1 MLTRHLF
8 IILTIGLI
16 RFWIGDIINRKFL
29 LIIVIIC
36 LLLSACQPSL
46 TQKAAPVSTQE
57 VVLDYAPAPADNP
70 LKGFMPFYDAYSS
83 RFNPIANDF
92 PHSMEWFYVPLRNLM
107 NGPDSFTFDTGLE
120 PQLDSIAGRGHQAVF
135 RVYMDYPGKFSG
147 IPQFLLDGGL
157 KVRHYTFFG
166 NTPGA
171 SVSPDYNDPK
181 LVNALEN
188 FIKAFGK
195 RYDGDPRIAFI
206 TVGLIGFWGEW
217 HTWPMDGFTQET
229 SVLKAAPN
237 PAEENWMPSNA
248 NQLRI
253 LKDFDTAFNTTR
265 LLMRYPMV
273 KPASQSCGPGL
284 RIPYLSTTLNIG
296 YHDDSF
302 AYETMYGKDW
312 YFMGKME
319 WCGALDKWMT
329 EPIGGELRPE
339 IQLGVWL
346 DSPRPDT
353 EDFSATVDGTHAS
366 WLIAHSIFISST
378 MKPGSDIYARAL
390 AGAQRLG
397 YEFYVSGVG
406 LSDISVSDPFQVDVR
421 LQNTGVAP
429 FYYNWPVQLGVL
441 NASKQLTVTWDTP
454 WRIDQV
460 EPLAVDRSK
469 QYTIWSFTKNPH
481 ALQPGAYTL
490 VMHVVNPLA
499 NGNALKFANTTQ
511 DQDLD
516 GWLTLGAFTVK

>member
-1 MLTRHLF
+1 M
-8 IILTIGLI
+8 
-16 RFWIGDIINRKFL
+16 NREFL
-29 LIIVIIC
+29 LTTIIFC
-36 LLLSACQPSL
+36 LLLSACQSSQ
-46 TQKAAPVSTQE
+46 TQKATPVATPVVTRESTQE
-57 VVLDYAPAPADNP
+57 VALDYARAPADNP

-83 RFNPIANDF
+83 RNNPIANDF

-120 PQLDSIAGRGHQAVF
+120 PQLDDIAGRGHQAAF
-135 RVYMDYPGKFSG
+135 RVYLDYPGMPSG

-157 KVRHYTFFG
+157 KVRPYTFYG
-166 NTPGA
+166 NSPGE
-171 SVSPDYNDPK
+171 SVSPDYDDPN
-181 LVNALEN
+181 LVSSLEN
-188 FIKAFGK
+188 FIEAFGK
-195 RYDGDPRIAFI
+195 RYDRDPRIGFI
-206 TVGLIGFWGEW
+206 EVGLIGFWGEW

-229 SVLKAAPN
+229 SLLKARPD
-237 PAEENWMPSNA
+237 PTEENWMPSDA
-248 NQLRI
+248 TLLRI
-253 LKDFDTAFNTTR
+253 LKDYDAAFKTTR
-265 LLMRYPMV
+265 LLMRYPMI
-273 KPASQSCGPGL
+273 KPASQDCGPGL

-302 AYETMYGKDW
+302 AYNTMYGSDW

-319 WCGALDKWMT
+319 WCGALDKWET

-339 IQLGVWL
+339 IQLGIWL
-346 DSPRPDT
+346 DSPGPDT

-366 WLIAHSIFISST
+366 WLVAHAIFISST
-378 MKPGSDIYARAL
+378 MQPGSNIYARAL

-406 LSDISVSDPFQVDVR
+406 LPSEISASDPFQVNMH

-441 NASKQLTVTWDTP
+441 NAFKQLTATWDTP

-460 EPLAVDRSK
+460 EPLSADRSK
-469 QYTIWSFTKNPH
+469 PYTNWSFTKNPH
-481 ALQPGAYTL
+481 DLQPGAYTL

-499 NGNALKFANTTQ
+499 NGKTLKFANTTQ

-516 GWLTLGAFTVK
+516 GWLTLGTFTVK

>member
-1 MLTRHLF
+1 M
-8 IILTIGLI
+8 
-16 RFWIGDIINRKFL
+16 NNKFL
-29 LIIVIIC
+29 LITLMFG
-36 LLLSACQPSL
+36 LLLSACQPSVM
-46 TQKAAPVSTQE
+46 QKATPVATPEPTRE
-57 VVLDYAPAPADNP
+57 VSLDYSPAPADNP

-107 NGPDSFTFDTGLE
+107 NGPDNFTFDTGLE
-120 PQLDSIAGRGHQAVF
+120 PQLDSITGRGHQAVF
-135 RVYMDYPGKFSG
+135 RIYLDYPGRYSG

-157 KVRHYTFFG
+157 KVRPYTFFG

-171 SVSPDYNDPK
+171 SVSPDYDDPK

-206 TVGLIGFWGEW
+206 EVGLIGFWGEW

-229 SVLKAAPN
+229 SLLKAAPD
-237 PAEENWMPSNA
+237 PTEENWMPSDA
-248 NQLRI
+248 TQLVI
-253 LKDFDTAFNTTR
+253 LKDYDAAFNKTR
-265 LLMRYPMV
+265 LLVRYPMV
-273 KPASQSCGPGL
+273 KPGSQDAEPGR

-319 WCGALDKWMT
+319 WRGGSDKWMI

-339 IQLGVWL
+339 IQLGIWL
-346 DSPRPDT
+346 DSRRTDI
-353 EDFSATVDGTHAS
+353 EDFSAAVDGTHAS
-366 WLIAHSIFISST
+366 WLVAHSIFTSNT
-378 MKPGSDIYARAL
+378 MKPGSDIYKRAL

-397 YEFYVSGVG
+397 YEFYVSSVSV
-406 LSDISVSDPFQVDVR
+406 SDISVSDPFQINLH

-429 FYYNWPVQLGVL
+429 FYYNWGVQLGVL
-441 NASKQLTVTWDTP
+441 NKSNQMILTWDTP
-454 WRIDQV
+454 WRLDQV
-460 EPLAVDRSK
+460 QPLAVDRSK
-469 QYTIWSFTKNPH
+469 PYTIWSFTQTTH
-481 ALQPGAYTL
+481 GLQPGDYTL
-490 VMHVVNPLA
+490 AMHVVNPLA
-499 NGNALKFANTTQ
+499 NGKVLKFANVTQ
-511 DQDLD
+511 DQNLN
-516 GWLTLGAFTVK
+516 GWLTLGSFSVK